1 MISSAVFKPV
11 VKNEVISEA
20 IGTKQERRE
29 RKRKINVVELFHPKK
44 RLKLDPEVSSSKS
57 SSEVEKRKKAE
68 KGKRRKESYSAV
80 SDGHDNEGEK
90 KHISADKN
98 GTVHEAVE
106 GSKIDETVEE
116 RQVDE
121 DSMARPKKKIMPRSG
136 GGRLCLVWLVFVD
149 SVEYMKGALD
159 IILLCTN
166 LRCR

>member
-1 MISSAVFKPV
+1 MLSSAIIQPV

-44 RLKLDPEVSSSKS
+44 RLKLDPEASSSKS
-57 SSEVEKRKKAE
+57 SSDVEKRKKAE
-68 KGKRRKESYSAV
+68 KGKGRKESYSAV

-90 KHISADKN
+90 KYINVDTN
-98 GTVHEAVE
+98 GTVHEAIE
-106 GSKIDETVEE
+106 GSEVDETVEE
-116 RQVDE
+116 RQVD
-121 DSMARPKKKIMPRSG
+121 DSLARPKKKIVPRSG
-136 GGRLCLVWLVFVD
+136 GGRLCMEWLVFVD
-149 SVEYMKGALD
+149 SIEFMKGALD

>member
-1 MISSAVFKPV
+1 MR
-11 VKNEVISEA
+11 NEVISEA

-44 RLKLDPEVSSSKS
+44 RLKLDPDASSKS
-57 SSEVEKRKKAE
+57 SSELERRKKAE
-68 KGKRRKESYSAV
+68 KGKRCKESDSAV
-80 SDGHDNEGEK
+80 SDGHGNEGEK
-90 KHISADKN
+90 KYINVDTN

-121 DSMARPKKKIMPRSG
+121 DSLARPKKKIVPRSG
-136 GGRLCLVWLVFVD
+136 GGRLCMVWLVFVD